1 MKNKIKNVM
10 IKLKTLFFLLLFS
23 AVTFAQENNVDKRVV
38 YLWDVTYSMHGG
50 LHGKKYPAKEGVVI
64 GGQPQKIVE
73 YNKKYD
79 IYKPVM
85 EALIRDI
92 NSQNARTEIVVIPFN
107 IRVCEVWKK
116 QGTDAGKEYLV
127 NNIQTYCNLQQ
138 TKTSIYNAL
147 EYAKQHILKSDV
159 PNELKILTD
168 GNEHSDTYN
177 AFIKTLE
184 NWCDFAEKNNVK
196 ASYYFILSNDI
207 LKDKPDLENLLESS
221 CFTPTVGGVTG
232 GTVDLDPKSN
242 YKVQENITISSVDD
256 YGKTL
261 SIAFTPEKATEKLNG
276 EAKISVKILPNSYLS
291 LDEEIIVDANTQR
304 VELTPKWLMPMNEL
318 RDVLPAETSVEVEYS
333 VKNGNLVLIKN
344 KTLITIKNKKI
355 KKMNLELK

>member
-1 MKNKIKNVM
+1 M

-50 LHGKKYPAKEGVVI
+50 KHGDKYPTKDVVI

-92 NSQNARTEIVVIPFN
+92 NSQNARTEIVVVPFN

-127 NNIQTYCNLQQ
+127 NKIQTYCNMRQ
-138 TKTSIYNAL
+138 TYTSIYNAL
-147 EYAKQHILKSDV
+147 EYAKKHILKNDV

-168 GNEHSDTYN
+168 GNEHKDTYS

-184 NWCDFAEKNNVK
+184 GWCDFADTNNVA
-196 ASYYFILSNDI
+196 ASYYFILSDEI
-207 LKDKPDLENLLESS
+207 LKNQPELKNLLESS
-221 CFTPTVGGVTG
+221 CFIPTVGGGTG
-232 GTVDLDPKSN
+232 GTIVLGSKSN
-242 YKVQENITISSVDD
+242 YIVQENITISSVDD

-261 SIAFTPEKATEKLNG
+261 PIHFTPEKATEKLNG
-276 EAKISVKILPNSYLS
+276 DAKISVKTKSNSYLF
-291 LDEEIIVDANTQR
+291 LDEEINVDAKTER
-304 VELTPKWLMPMNEL
+304 LELTPKWLMPMNEL
-318 RDVLPAETSVEVEYS
+318 RGVLPMETSVEVEYS
-333 VKNGNLVLIKN
+333 VKSGELVLVKS